1 MRNSIT
7 RKAVHYR
14 LITAILI
21 IVLLSTVTTV
31 SNTSDCCASGSLSLV
46 ILSKYQKTMKIG
58 QSFYLTGIAT
68 NGKTITWKSS
78 NSRIASVN
86 TYGEV
91 TAKKAG
97 SCKITGKV
105 RGAEASCR
113 ITVKKTIITLTAS
126 TVTMENGSFYRLS
139 GRATSGSALTWKS
152 SKRSV
157 AVIDENGKIEALKPG
172 STTITASA
180 DGVKRT
186 CKVTVKKPK
195 VTLNKTSITLSAGRT
210 FRLTAKVSSHRSVIW
225 KSRKTSVAVIN
236 DHGLVTARKKGTAIV
251 TAKVDG
257 VTKEC
262 KIIVRS

>member
-1 MRNSIT
+1 MRNSIA
-7 RKAVHYR
+7 RKVIRCR
-14 LITAILI
+14 LLAAILTM
-21 IVLLSTVTTV
+21 VLFGTVTTV
-31 SNTSDCCASGSLSLV
+31 SNTSNCHASGSISLV
-46 ILSKYQKTMKIG
+46 ILSNYQKTMKIG

-105 RGAEASCR
+105 RGAEASCK
-113 ITVKKTIITLTAS
+113 ITVKKTVITLSAS
-126 TVTMENGSFYRLS
+126 TVTMENGAFYHLN
-139 GRATSGSALTWKS
+139 GRATSGSSLRWKS

-157 AVIDENGKIEALKPG
+157 AIIDENGKIEALKPG
-172 STTITASA
+172 STTITVSA

-195 VTLNKTSITLSAGRT
+195 VTLNRTSIVLSAGKT
-210 FRLTAKVSSHRSVIW
+210 FRLSAKVSSNRSVTW
-225 KSRKTSVAVIN
+225 KSRKTSVAVIS
-236 DHGLVTARKKGTAIV
+236 DCGLVTARKKGTAII

-257 VTKEC
+257 VAKEC
-262 KIIVRS
+262 KIIVQ